1 MKKDNDPL
9 PAGISLQWASLKK
22 GHLSTACVRT
32 CVPEISSR
40 RGPGG
45 DRTWACRGVVYNLK
59 VSGFL
64 TVLVPAYSLLKHEQ
78 LQLAQLAFVTCATY
92 ENNQALANADA
103 ENPSNVNK
111 QHPSSSRL
119 VVWLQAP

>member
-1 MKKDNDPL
+1 MTL
-9 PAGISLQWASLKK
+9 YQ
-22 GHLSTACVRT
+22 
-32 CVPEISSR
+32 PEISSR